1 MRLVRPIAL
10 LALVLAPAVAQAQPA
25 APATP
30 AAPRTADG
38 AKAPTPPAAPAVP
51 DAQAHAEV
59 LAFGREVA
67 RLVYAKQLD
76 SIMLLADSTT
86 GDPAE
91 VRERI
96 RVALGQLNE
105 QVGTETRVIAERV
118 MIVNGRAQYW
128 RDAEYTGVPV
138 PLILRV
144 ITGAPGKWRGFT
156 ISTEET
162 LPPATELK
170 PE

>member
-1 MRLVRPIAL
+1 MRPTRPFVMLAL
-10 LALVLAPAVAQAQPA
+10 LVAPTFVQAQPA
-25 APATP
+25 APA
-30 AAPRTADG
+30 APRAADG
-38 AKAPTPPAAPAVP
+38 AKTPTPPAAPAAPMVP
-51 DAQAHAEV
+51 PHADV
-59 LAFGREVA
+59 IAFGREVA

-76 SIMLLADSTT
+76 SIMLLADSAT

-96 RVALGQLNE
+96 RVALGQVNE

-118 MIVNGRAQYW
+118 MLVNGRAQYW

-144 ITGAPGKWRGFT
+144 VTGAPGKWRGFT

-162 LPPATELK
+162 LPPAVELK

>member
-1 MRLVRPIAL
+1 MRLVRPFALIAL
-10 LALVLAPAVAQAQPA
+10 LLAPCLAQAQA
-25 APATP
+25 ATP
-30 AAPRTADG
+30 AAVPA
-38 AKAPTPPAAPAVP
+38 AAPPAPSP
-51 DAQAHAEV
+51 QSHAEV

-67 RLVYAKQLD
+67 RLVYARQLD
-76 SIMLLADSTT
+76 SIMLLADSAT
-86 GDPAE
+86 GDPAD

-118 MIVNGRAQYW
+118 MLVNGRAQYW
-128 RDAEYTGVPV
+128 RDADYTGVPV

-162 LPPATELK
+162 LPPAQELK